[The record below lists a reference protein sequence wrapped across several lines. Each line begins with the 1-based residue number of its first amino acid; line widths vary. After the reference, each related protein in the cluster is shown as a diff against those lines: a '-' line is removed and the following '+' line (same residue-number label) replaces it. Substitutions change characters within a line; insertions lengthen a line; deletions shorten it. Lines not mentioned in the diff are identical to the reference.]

1 MKLTKS
7 YLKKVIKEELKN
19 LSEEGEEQGAAP
31 QPKLKGDV
39 EKISKVMEKLPQ
51 LQRLFGLINTEDE
64 LSQVLDNLISGVAGA
79 KIISPQLLKKVLMRK
94 AASAS
99 DLKGE

>member
-7 YLKKVIKEELKN
+7 YLREVIKEELKN
-19 LSEEGEEQGAAP
+19 LSEQGEEQKAAP

-51 LQRLFGLINTEDE
+51 LQRLFGMINSEDE

-79 KIISPQLLKKVLMRK
+79 KIISGQLLKKVLLKK
-94 AASAS
+94 AATAG
-99 DLKGE
+99 DLAAK